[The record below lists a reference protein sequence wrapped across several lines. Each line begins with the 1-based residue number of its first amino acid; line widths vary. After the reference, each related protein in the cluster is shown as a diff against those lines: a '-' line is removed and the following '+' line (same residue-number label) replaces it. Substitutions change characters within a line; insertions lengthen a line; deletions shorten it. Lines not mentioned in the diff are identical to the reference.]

1 MNEQDNMQATTL
13 QRPMND
19 DKEAWKAYWN
29 QKNQPWRTEPEIDE
43 KRQAELTRLRA
54 IVPDIKKGI
63 YPFRDIKLSRADI
76 EWLLAMHNNG
86 QGPLVWSY
94 DDRTR
99 GKGLDLR
106 GADLR
111 SVDLQGLPLASLV
124 AGLNRSDFIEASSEE
139 RRMAIVH
146 LEDANLSYAHLE
158 GADLIMARLEGADLF
173 RAHLEDADIFKAHLE
188 GASLKRAFLGGAS
201 LRCAFLD
208 VGTDFD
214 EVKLEDERL
223 GCVWLAD
230 IHWGGANYTRAGW
243 AEIKV
248 LGDEIEASRPTRW
261 DGKEKSE
268 YEILAFYHWAVRAN
282 RQVAAALQA
291 QGLNE
296 EAAHFSYRAQVL
308 QRKVAWRQKK
318 IGQYL
323 LLAFLGLLAGYGYK
337 LWRSFVT
344 YVLVIGLFALAY
356 YLFGPKAGVSLSPLE
371 AVVFSMTSFHGR
383 GFFPGGD
390 IRLSNP
396 IVVLAAL
403 QAFVGLIIEVTFIA
417 TLTQRLF
424 RK

>member
-1 MNEQDNMQATTL
+1 
-13 QRPMND
+13 MND
-19 DKEAWKAYWN
+19 DKGAWKTYWN
-29 QKNQPWRTEPEIDE
+29 QQNQSWRTESEIDE
-43 KRQAELTRLRA
+43 KRQAELIGYRT
-54 IVPDIKKGI
+54 IISDIKKGI

-76 EWLLAMHNNG
+76 EWLLATHNNG
-86 QGPLVWSY
+86 QGPLVWNY
-94 DDRTR
+94 EDRSR

-124 AGLNRSDFIEASSEE
+124 AGLNRSDIIEASSEE
-139 RRMAIVH
+139 RHMATVH
-146 LEDANLSYAHLE
+146 LEGANLSYAHLE
-158 GADLIMARLEGADLF
+158 GADLTMARLEGADLF
-173 RAHLEDADIFKAHLE
+173 KAHLEDTDVYKEHLE

-214 EVKLEDERL
+214 EVKLVDERL

-230 IHWGGANYTRAGW
+230 IHWGGANYSRAGW
-243 AEIKV
+243 AEIKE
-248 LGDEIEASRPTRW
+248 LGDEIEVSRPTRW
-261 DGKEKSE
+261 DGKEKNE
-268 YEILAFYHWAVRAN
+268 HEMLDFYHWAVRAN
-282 RQVAAALQA
+282 RQVTAALQT

-318 IGQYL
+318 LGQYL
-323 LLAFLGLLAGYGYK
+323 LLASLGLLAGYGYK

-356 YLFGPKAGVSLSPLE
+356 FLLGPKAGVSLSPLE
-371 AVVFSMTSFHGR
+371 AAVFSMTSFHGR

-403 QAFVGLIIEVTFIA
+403 EAFVGLITEVTFIA
-417 TLTQRLF
+417 TLSQRLF